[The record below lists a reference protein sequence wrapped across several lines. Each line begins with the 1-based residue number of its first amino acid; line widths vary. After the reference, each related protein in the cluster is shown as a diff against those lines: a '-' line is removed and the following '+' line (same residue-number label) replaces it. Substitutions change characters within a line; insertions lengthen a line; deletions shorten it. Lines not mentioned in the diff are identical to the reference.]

1 MDFQF
6 EHPVNPM
13 LRFNVRRSLTRGLM
27 AVSTCLLV
35 GLSSCDRFGERT
47 RDVINAISI
56 ENLSTG
62 ETLVTNE
69 GSNVQ
74 LTLPQGWVDVRD
86 SLRPDADLYAAREDR
101 SMYVMVLADQ
111 KRTETQGDI
120 AGFDLTDNSA
130 QYRSYLD
137 WGLTEDQPEVV
148 TGVDSLNG
156 LNAKQYEVRGRID
169 NLPVVYLHTT
179 LEGADTYYQVVA
191 WTSAENYAAAKNEL
205 QTVIGSFRG
214 T

>member
-1 MDFQF
+1 
-6 EHPVNPM
+6 
-13 LRFNVRRSLTRGLM
+13 M